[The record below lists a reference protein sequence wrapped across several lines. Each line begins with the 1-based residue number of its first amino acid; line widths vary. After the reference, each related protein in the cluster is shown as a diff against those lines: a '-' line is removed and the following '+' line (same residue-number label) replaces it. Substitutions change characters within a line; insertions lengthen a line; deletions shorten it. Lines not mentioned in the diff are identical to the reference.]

1 MKLLPLSAALVAAGM
16 ISTQVI
22 ADDVNQRIE
31 KLEREISALK
41 SQTASANSNVSS
53 GSSSVSVGGYIKL
66 DAQVSE
72 YSDGRGPT
80 GAGEDFLIVS
90 TIPTGGDSSDPKTH
104 FSAKESR
111 LWIKGQTQTDAGL
124 VKGHLEM
131 DFQLSGQGNERVSNS
146 YSPRVRHAY
155 FSWNEWLFGQTWSTF
170 FNVSA
175 LPDLLDF
182 VGPVGTIFIRQPQI
196 RYSSGPWQFAVENPE
211 STLYAGGAATTF
223 DDNAIPDMIARYNFG
238 SGKANYSL
246 SVMGRELAYD
256 DGDDV
261 ESEYGYA
268 VSLAGKIAVG
278 DQGDDLRVM
287 LNAGNALGRYM
298 GLNAFRAGAIEA
310 DGDIELIDQWGVFVA
325 YRHLW
330 DKQWRSSFSLSAA
343 QADNP
348 DAAGG
353 NAAEK
358 YETFH
363 ANLIYKPTAALDLG
377 GEIIIGQKEVES
389 GDDGS
394 INRLQFSA
402 KYGF

>member
-1 MKLLPLSAALVAAGM
+1 MKLLPITAALISAGM
-16 ISTQVI
+16 ISSQVM

-31 KLEREISALK
+31 KLEQEISALK
-41 SQTASANSNVSS
+41 SQTAANNSNVKA
-53 GSSSVSVGGYIKL
+53 GSSSVTVGGYIKL
-66 DAQVSE
+66 DAQMTE

-80 GAGEDFLIVS
+80 GAGEDFLIPS
-90 TIPTGGDSSDPKTH
+90 TIPTGGESGDTKTH

-124 VKGHLEM
+124 IKGHLEM

-146 YSPRVRHAY
+146 YSPRLRHAY
-155 FSWNEWLFGQTWSTF
+155 FSWDKWLFGQTWSTF

-182 VGPVGTIFIRQPQI
+182 VGPVGTIFIRQPQV
-196 RYSSGPWQFAVENPE
+196 RYSTGNWQFAAENPE
-211 STLYAGGAATTF
+211 STLYAAGAGTTF
-223 DDNAIPDMIARYNFG
+223 DDNALPDMIARYNFA
-238 SGKANYSL
+238 SGKTNYSL
-246 SVMGRELAYD
+246 AVMGRELAYD
-256 DGDDV
+256 DGDDI

-268 VSLAGKIAVG
+268 LSLAGKIALG

-310 DGDIELIDQWGVFVA
+310 DGDIDLIDQVGIFVA

-330 DKQWRSSFSLSAA
+330 DEQWRSSFSLSAA

-353 NAAEK
+353 TAAK
-358 YETFH
+358 QYETLH

-377 GEIIIGQKEVES
+377 GEIIIGNKELEN

-394 INRLQFSA
+394 INRVQFSA

>member
-1 MKLLPLSAALVAAGM
+1 MKRLPITAALVSAGM
-16 ISTQVI
+16 ISSQ
-22 ADDVNQRIE
+22 ALAEDVNQRIE

-41 SQTASANSNVSS
+41 TQTQAAAPSGSGNVSI
-53 GSSSVSVGGYIKL
+53 GGYIKL
-66 DAQVSE
+66 DAQITD

-80 GAGEDFLIVS
+80 GAGEDFMIPS
-90 TIPTGGDSSDPKTH
+90 TIPTGGEGGDPKTH

-111 LWIKGQTQTDAGL
+111 FWIKGQTQTDAGL
-124 VKGHLEM
+124 IKGHLEM

-155 FSWNEWLFGQTWSTF
+155 FSWDKWLFGQTWSTF
-170 FNVSA
+170 FNVGA

-182 VGPVGTIFIRQPQI
+182 VGPVGTIFIRQPQV
-196 RYSSGPWQFAVENPE
+196 RYTNGGLQIAVENPE
-211 STLYAGGAATTF
+211 STLYAAGVGTTF
-223 DDNAIPDMIARYNFG
+223 DDNTLPDMIARYNFG
-238 SGKANYSL
+238 SGKAKYS
-246 SVMGRELAYD
+246 VAIMGRELAYD
-256 DGDDV
+256 DGTDI
-261 ESEYGYA
+261 ESEFGIA
-268 VSLAGKIAVG
+268 ASLAGKIAIG
-278 DQGDDLRVM
+278 DQGDDLRLM

-298 GLNAFRAGAIEA
+298 GLNAFRAGSIEA

-330 DKQWRSSFSLSAA
+330 DKQWRSSFSVSMA

-348 DAAGG
+348 DSAGG
-353 NAAEK
+353 NAAEQ

-377 GEIIIGQKEVES
+377 GEIIIGNKEVEN

-394 INRLQFSA
+394 LNRLQFSA